1 MLVIQNESVFLQIPQ
16 HWLRKIMDKLKLD
29 ILDTEVLL
37 ECSYVWMYIRALIL
51 HIQLIVRLGKCS
63 VQYIHMSWH

>member
-1 MLVIQNESVFLQIPQ
+1 
-16 HWLRKIMDKLKLD
+16 MDNLKLD

-63 VQYIHMSWH
+63 VQYIHMSWHYRYFFDI